1 MTWTFSW
8 PSKPKNPWIQY
19 ILKVVICPPIP
30 RWRFEEFSLH
40 DVRLLLSQRIF
51 FLGLQQFSLLSQ
63 QHTQAFC
70 LPARNIL
77 PSRILVGLHLI
88 WTQNQLKNWK
98 KKHKLLMTWTG
109 WWNSKRRPHQSAPD
123 KKARALAL
131 LLLCQ
136 GMWSAPCQGASS
148 NLHLAAHLFQ
158 ELIPITETVCHE
170 QWPPGTEAAA
180 HPCPSCKAARSVLQV
195 LHRHPPNKWAGLA
208 WCWLLN
214 PGTSH
219 LLLSQSKESLLFL
232 AAVADRHLVREGQ
245 GVERQ
250 HRLKDS
256 WHESGKKE
264 NTVSVHCFCL
274 LTGTVLSLEQLF
286 CDQTLLL

>member
-30 RWRFEEFSLH
+30 RWRFEGFSLH
-40 DVRLLLSQRIF
+40 DIRLLLSQRIF

-77 PSRILVGLHLI
+77 PSRILVRLHLI
-88 WTQNQLKNWK
+88 GTQNQLKNWK

-148 NLHLAAHLFQ
+148 NLHLPAHLFQ

-180 HPCPSCKAARSVLQV
+180 HPCPSCKAGTFSVTSLAQTSSKQMSWTGLV
-195 LHRHPPNKWAGLA
+195 LTPEPRNIPLTPFTKQRKSFISCCCSRQTLSERRAGSGKAAQTKRQLTRV
-208 WCWLLN
+208 WKERKYSLS
-214 PGTSH
+214 P
-219 LLLSQSKESLLFL
+219 LLLPSYRNS
-232 AAVADRHLVREGQ
+232 A
-245 GVERQ
+245 
-250 HRLKDS
+250 
-256 WHESGKKE
+256 
-264 NTVSVHCFCL
+264 
-274 LTGTVLSLEQLF
+274 
-286 CDQTLLL
+286 